1 MTVAAFPSNFKPL
14 LASPLDFEKVRYPL
28 LVSPKLDGIRC
39 LVAGPNVVSRNMKP
53 IPNDFIRERLANRT
67 HGVLDGE
74 LITYSDGE
82 MDDFNTTQSKVM
94 SKIGEPDFSFHVFDS
109 VSTLAFH
116 ERLAVAECV
125 AAALPYIDFVHHSWA
140 NGPDDLLTLE
150 ALFVAEGYE
159 GLMARHPSGR
169 YKFGRSTVNEQ
180 ILLKLKRFDD
190 CEVLVIGYTER
201 LSNQNEQTRDAL
213 GRAQRTSHK
222 ANMVPTDTLGSLM
235 CEHPNGATFEV
246 GTGFTDADR
255 ASLWRRPDDLLGRT
269 VKVKYQGF
277 GPNKAPRFPVFLGF
291 REDME

>member
-1 MTVAAFPSNFKPL
+1 MTSFPPDFKPL
-14 LASPLDFEKVRYPL
+14 LASPLDLEKVRYPL

-67 HGVLDGE
+67 YGVLDGE
-74 LITYSDGE
+74 LITYTDGE

-94 SKIGEPDFSFHVFDS
+94 SKTGEPDFLFHIFDT

-116 ERLAVAECV
+116 ERLTVAKYEAV
-125 AAALPYIDFVHHSWA
+125 ALPYVELVRHELVNSELELAAREEEYVID
-140 NGPDDLLTLE
+140 
-150 ALFVAEGYE
+150 GYE
-159 GLMARHPSGR
+159 GLMARHPDGK

-222 ANMVPTDTLGSLM
+222 ANMVPTNMLGSLV

-246 GTGFTDADR
+246 GTGFAEADR
-255 ASLWRRPDDLLGRT
+255 VHLWQRPTDLLGRT

>member
-1 MTVAAFPSNFKPL
+1 MTNFPAYFKPL
-14 LASPLDFEKVRYPL
+14 LASPLDLKKVRYPL

-39 LVAGPNVVSRNMKP
+39 LVAGPDVVSRNMKP
-53 IPNDFIRERLANRT
+53 IPNDHVRNQLANLV
-67 HGVLDGE
+67 GSVFDGE
-74 LITYSDGE
+74 LITYTQGV
-82 MDDFNTTQSKVM
+82 MDDFNTTQSKIM
-94 SKIGEPDFSFHVFDS
+94 AKAGEPDFVFHVFDT

-116 ERLAVAECV
+116 ERLAVAERDV
-125 AAALPYIDFVHHSWA
+125 TMLRHAEFVHHEEVNSEA
-140 NGPDDLLTLE
+140 ELIALE
-150 ALFVAEGYE
+150 HAYVEVGWE
-159 GLMARHPSGR
+159 GLMARHPDGK

-190 CEVLVIGYTER
+190 EEALVIGYTER

-222 ANMVPTDTLGSLM
+222 ANMVPTNMLGSFV

-246 GTGFTDADR
+246 GTGFTEADR
-255 ASLWRRPDDLLGRT
+255 IHLWQRPDNLLGKT
-269 VKVKYQGF
+269 VKVKYQGL

>member
-1 MTVAAFPSNFKPL
+1 MTNFPPNFKPL
-14 LASPLDFEKVRYPL
+14 LASPLDLGKARYPL

-53 IPNDFIRERLANRT
+53 IPNDFIRERLADRT
-67 HGVLDGE
+67 RSVLDGE
-74 LITYSDGE
+74 LITYSDDE

-94 SKIGEPDFSFHVFDS
+94 SKTGEPDFSFHVFDT
-109 VSTLAFH
+109 VSTLAFR
-116 ERLAVAECV
+116 ERLAVAEYEV
-125 AAALPYIDFVHHSWA
+125 NRLPYCDFTFVQHSLA
-140 NGPDDLLTLE
+140 NGPDDLLALE
-150 ALFVAEGYE
+150 REYVAEGYE
-159 GLMARHPSGR
+159 GLMARHPDGK

-190 CEVLVIGYTER
+190 CEVLVIDYTER

-222 ANMVPTDTLGSLM
+222 ANMVSTNALGSLV
-235 CEHPNGATFEV
+235 CEHPNGVTFEV
-246 GTGFTDADR
+246 GTGFIEADR
-255 ASLWRRPDDLLGRT
+255 VHLWQRPTDLLGRT